1 MPCTSY
7 KPAQIGTTY
16 FEKKNKKRGEDKM
29 LTKVPAF
36 AVYSAQNTQQT
47 SKARPPAGG
56 GKKKAGYTCTK
67 HVGMQTV
74 QEEDEDYVVV

>member
-1 MPCTSY
+1 
-7 KPAQIGTTY
+7 
-16 FEKKNKKRGEDKM
+16 M

-36 AVYSAQNTQQT
+36 AVYSAQNTQQA
-47 SKARPPAGG
+47 KNARAPAGG

>member
-7 KPAQIGTTY
+7 KPAQIGTTF
-16 FEKKNKKRGEDKM
+16 FEKKKKRGEDKM

-36 AVYSAQNTQQT
+36 AVYSAQNTQQA
-47 SKARPPAGG
+47 KNARAPAGG

>member
-1 MPCTSY
+1 
-7 KPAQIGTTY
+7 
-16 FEKKNKKRGEDKM
+16 M

-36 AVYSAQNTQQT
+36 AAYSAQSTKQAD
-47 SKARPPAGG
+47 KARAAAGG
-56 GKKKAGYTCTK
+56 GKKKAAYPCTK